1 MPSTHQTNYESAG
14 SLRASRQI
22 SSCCSVHAS
31 TDAPQ
36 SEFLDFVIY
45 VREVPAV
52 FVNNFAVNRIDHDPA
67 CTAVPVFP
75 TAIFGIQ
82 KLVGQIAD
90 LFLEFVGNHESLRFN
105 IELFDRA
112 LVTRAAVTDGQLCDT
127 KLVQLGDNGL
137 LECTDVMRSAFAIER
152 GFFFFSHSVGSF
164 LRNYS

>member
-1 MPSTHQTNYESAG
+1 MPSTHQTNYELAG

-22 SSCCSVHAS
+22 SSRCSVHAS
-31 TDAPQ
+31 TGVPQ
-36 SEFLDFVIY
+36 SEFLGLVIY
-45 VREVPAV
+45 VRKVPAV
-52 FVNNFAVNRIDHDPA
+52 FVDNLAFHWIDDDHA

-105 IELFDRA
+105 IELFDGA

-127 KLVQLGDNGL
+127 QLVQLGDNGL
-137 LECTDVMRSAFAIER
+137 LECRDVLRSASAIER
-152 GFFFFSHSVGSF
+152 GFLFFSHSVGSL
-164 LRNYS
+164 LRNCS